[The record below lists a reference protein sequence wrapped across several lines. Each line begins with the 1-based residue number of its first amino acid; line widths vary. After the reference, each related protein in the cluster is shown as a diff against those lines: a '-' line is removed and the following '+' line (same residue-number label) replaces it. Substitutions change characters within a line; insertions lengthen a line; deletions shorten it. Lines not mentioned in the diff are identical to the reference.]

1 MVSIIKL
8 RILRLKDDILVFI
21 LMSVMALGLT
31 AIFGVSFDSY
41 KPTVLIVNNDN
52 SSYSEILINELKE
65 INDFNFVN
73 SHMKEAVK
81 GVEDGNVLV
90 ALIINE
96 DFEKSVESGN
106 NISIGMMKSK
116 EDTLILTLQEIVS
129 GIALKM
135 AGGIRISNIAA
146 EFINL
151 QSPEVS
157 KEEVKISAYNNVM
170 ESWKYKTPI
179 NVSST
184 VFNTNLSN
192 SYDGLK
198 HSMIGFFIFFSMY
211 TIVFGIGTIL
221 DDRKYNTWQRMLISP
236 VSKFSILGGTI
247 FVTYLLGAVQMGV
260 LIIGGKYLFNVDLGN
275 SMLGIITISAAFVF
289 TVTSLGLMLSGIVK
303 TNAQLSSIAPL
314 VLTSTSMLGG
324 CMWPLEIVNNKILLF
339 LAELTPQK
347 WAVQGMENI
356 ASKGMGF
363 EAAILPTIVLLIMGI
378 IFFGIGIKMVTID

>member
-1 MVSIIKL
+1 MASIIKL
-8 RILRLKDDILVFI
+8 RILRLKDDISVII
-21 LMSVMALGLT
+21 LMTVMALGLT
-31 AIFGVSFDSY
+31 AMFGSSFDSY
-41 KPTVLIVNNDN
+41 RPTVLIVNNDN
-52 SSYSEILINELKE
+52 SSYSEILLNELKE
-65 INDFNFVN
+65 INDFDFVN
-73 SHMKEAVK
+73 SHMDEAVK
-81 GVEDGNVLV
+81 RVEDGNVLV

-96 DFEKSVESGN
+96 DFKKSVESGD

-135 AGGIRISNIAA
+135 AGGIRISNITA

-151 QSPEVS
+151 QSSEIDM
-157 KEEVKISAYNNVM
+157 EEVKAAAYNNVM
-170 ESWKYKTPI
+170 ESWEYKTPI
-179 NVSST
+179 SVSSA
-184 VFNTNLSN
+184 VFNTDLSN
-192 SYDGLK
+192 SYDGMK
-198 HSMIGFFIFFSMY
+198 HSMIGFLIFFSMY
-211 TIVFGIGTIL
+211 TIVFGIGTVL
-221 DDRKYNTWQRMLISP
+221 DDRKYKTWQRMLISP

-247 FVTYLLGAVQMGV
+247 FVTYFLGAVQMGV

-275 SMLGIITISAAFVF
+275 SMLGIITVSAAFIF
-289 TVTSLGLMLSGIVK
+289 TVTSFGLMLSGIVK

-363 EAAILPTIVLLIMGI
+363 QAAILPTMVLLIMGI
-378 IFFGIGIKMVTID
+378 IFFGIGIKMVTTD